1 MLKLD
6 LPIQK
11 NPLQSRRDLINAVNQ
26 IINPLK
32 PYYSKGK
39 ALLEIGS
46 TGAGYSD
53 SIAGMEGFSRVL
65 WGLVPLLAGGEESEI
80 WDDCLQGIKNG
91 TNPSHEEYWGEI
103 TDFHQKAVEMAAFG
117 YSLAL
122 TPEKVWEPLN
132 NQEKGN
138 LYNWLNQINQIKVY
152 DCNWLFFPIL
162 VNLGFKRVGLPYDSA
177 KVKENLD
184 RIDQFYLGEGWY
196 ADGKEAHCDYYGP
209 FAIHFYSLLYSAL
222 MSEEDPIR
230 AHRYK
235 NRAESY
241 AKDFIYWFSRDGS
254 ALPYGRSLTYRF
266 AQSAFWSALVYAGA
280 EPFPMG
286 VMKGL
291 ILRNLRWWFSQ
302 PIFDSNGLLTIGY
315 RYPNLIMA
323 ENYNSPGSPY
333 WALKTFLPLAFSEN
347 HPFWQSEEMP
357 LPVLK
362 TKVVQPAPRLILCRQ
377 DEKDHLVAFNA
388 GYQHTNDHSHTAAKY
403 EKFVYSNVFGFSVPK
418 AEWGLGQSA
427 FDSMLAVS
435 EGDNIFRG
443 KRKSEEHTIDEN
455 MIYTKWKPWKDVV
468 IRTWIVAGAP
478 WHIRIH
484 CIETARSLDVADGGF
499 ALGLEHK
506 QINDS
511 KIEVLANKQEC
522 LAQFPW
528 GASGIKNIDGK
539 GQADLVYPNAN
550 TNLMNARTVIP
561 TIRASFHPGTH
572 WLVNTVFGEP
582 GRNNTMNL
590 WEKAP
595 DIEIGEDEIIIG
607 HGLKRMVVSKNA
619 FDNVERNK

>member
-26 IINPLK
+26 LINPLK

-53 SIAGMEGFSRVL
+53 SIAGMEGFSRIL

-122 TPEKVWEPLN
+122 APEKVWEPLSD
-132 NQEKGN
+132 QEKEN
-138 LYNWLNQINQIKVY
+138 VFNWLKQINQIKVY
-152 DCNWLFFPIL
+152 DCNWLFFPVL
-162 VNLGFKRVGLPYDSA
+162 VNLGFKRVGLPYDRER
-177 KVKENLD
+177 VEENLD
-184 RIDQFYLGEGWY
+184 RIDQFHLGEGWY
-196 ADGKEAHCDYYGP
+196 GDGKDAHCDYYGP
-209 FAIHFYSLLYSAL
+209 FAIHFYSLLYAVL

-230 AHRYK
+230 AKRYK
-235 NRAESY
+235 TRAEAF
-241 AKDFIYWFSRDGS
+241 AKDFIYWFAGDGS

-280 EPFPMG
+280 KPFPMG
-286 VMKGL
+286 VMKGI

-333 WALKTFLPLAFSEN
+333 WALKTFLPIAFSEN

-357 LPVLK
+357 LPILK
-362 TKVVQPAPRLILCRQ
+362 TKVVQPASRLILCRQ
-377 DEKDHLVAFNA
+377 DDKNHIVAFNA

-455 MIYTKWKPWKDVV
+455 MIYTVWKPWKDVV

-484 CIETARSLDVADGGF
+484 CIETGRSLDVADGGF

-506 QINDS
+506 KFNDS
-511 KIEVLANKQEC
+511 KIEVSANKQEC
-522 LAQFPW
+522 LAILPW
-528 GASGIKNIDGK
+528 GASGIKSIYGN

-561 TIRASFHPGTH
+561 TIRASFYPGTH
-572 WLVNTVFGEP
+572 WLVNAVFGEP
-582 GRNNTMNL
+582 GSQNTSNRWDAVQPIVVMD
-590 WEKAP
+590 K
-595 DIEIGEDEIIIG
+595 EIIIG
-607 HGLKRMVVSKNA
+607 EGIEKITIPIRRE
-619 FDNVERNK
+619 D

>member
-1 MLKLD
+1 MLKLEF
-6 LPIQK
+6 PIQT
-11 NPLQSRRDLINAVNQ
+11 NPLQSRGDFIDAVNQ

-65 WGLVPLLAGGEESEI
+65 WGLVPLLAGGEESEL
-80 WDDCLQGIKNG
+80 WEDCLQGIKNG
-91 TNPSHEEYWGEI
+91 TNPSHEEYWGEV
-103 TDFHQKAVEMAAFG
+103 TNFHQKAVEMAAFG
-117 YSLAL
+117 YCLAL
-122 TPEKVWEPLN
+122 IPEKIWYPLG
-132 NQEKGN
+132 NQEKEN
-138 LYNWLNQINQIKVY
+138 LFNWLNQINRINVY
-152 DCNWLFFPIL
+152 DCNWLFFPVL
-162 VNLGFKRVGLPYDSA
+162 VNLGFKRVGLPYEQE
-177 KVKENLD
+177 KVRENLD

-196 ADGKEAHCDYYGP
+196 ADGKDAHCDYYGP
-209 FAIHFYSLLYSAL
+209 FAIHFYSLLYAAL
-222 MSEEDPIR
+222 MRKEDPIR
-230 AHRYK
+230 AQRYIS
-235 NRAESY
+235 RADAY
-241 AKDFIYWFSRDGS
+241 AEDFIYWFAGDGS

-280 EPFPMG
+280 APFPLG

-315 RYPNLIMA
+315 SYPNLIMA

-333 WALKTFLPLAFSEN
+333 WALKTFLPLALPEN
-347 HPFWQSEEMP
+347 HPFWQEEEMP

-362 TKVVQPAPRLILCRQ
+362 KKVVQPSPRFILCRQ
-377 DEKDHLVAFNA
+377 DEKDHIVVFNA

-403 EKFVYSNVFGFSVPK
+403 EKFVYSNVFGFSVSK

-443 KRKSEEHTIDEN
+443 KRKSEEYTVDEN
-455 MIYTKWKPWKDVV
+455 VIYTKWMPWRDVV

-478 WHIRIH
+478 WHTRIH
-484 CIETARSLDVADGGF
+484 CIETSRILDVADGGF
-499 ALGLEHK
+499 ALGLEHNQFK
-506 QINDS
+506 DLN
-511 KIEVLANKQEC
+511 IEQLVNQQESLAK
-522 LAQFPW
+522 FPW
-528 GASGIKNIDGK
+528 GVSGIKNIFGN

-561 TIRASFHPGTH
+561 TVKASLKPGTH
-572 WLVNTVFGEP
+572 WLVNAVFGEP
-582 GRNNTMNL
+582 GEENASKL
-590 WEKAP
+590 WDTKPRVCVTER
-595 DIEIGEDEIIIG
+595 EIIIG
-607 HGLKRMVVSKNA
+607 EGPGKIMIPK
-619 FDNVERNK
+619 F

>member
-11 NPLQSRRDLINAVNQ
+11 NPLQTRRDFIDAVNQ
-26 IINPLK
+26 VINPLK
-32 PYYSKGK
+32 PYYSKGR

-117 YSLAL
+117 YCLAL

-138 LYNWLNQINQIKVY
+138 LYSWLNQINQINVY
-152 DCNWLFFPIL
+152 DCNWLFFPVL
-162 VNLGFKRVGLPYDSA
+162 VNLGFKRVGLPYDQE

-222 MSEEDPIR
+222 MGEEDPIR
-230 AHRYK
+230 AVHYK
-235 NRAESY
+235 SRAESY
-241 AKDFIYWFSRDGS
+241 AKDFIYWFSSDGS

-280 EPFPMG
+280 EPFPLG

-333 WALKTFLPLAFSEN
+333 WALKTFLPLALTEN
-347 HPFWQSEEMP
+347 HPFWQAEELP

-362 TKVVQPAPRLILCRQ
+362 QKVVQPVPRFIMCRQ
-377 DEKDHLVAFNA
+377 EDKDHIVAFNA

-403 EKFVYSNVFGFSVPK
+403 EKFVYSNVFGFSVSK

-443 KRKSEEHTIDEN
+443 KRKCEEYTIDEN
-455 MIYTKWKPWKDVV
+455 VIYTKWKPWEDVV

-484 CIETARSLDVADGGF
+484 CIETSRGLDVADGGF
-499 ALGLEHK
+499 ALGLEHNSFIDQK
-506 QINDS
+506 M
-511 KIEVLANKQEC
+511 EVLANKQES
-522 LAQFPW
+522 LAILPW
-528 GASGIKNIDGK
+528 GASGIKSIFGN
-539 GQADLVYPNAN
+539 GQAEVVYPNAN
-550 TNLMNARTVIP
+550 TNLMNARTIIP
-561 TIRASFHPGTH
+561 SVKTSFKPGKH
-572 WLVNTVFGEP
+572 CLVNAVFGEP
-582 GRNNTMNL
+582 SGKNAINL
-590 WEKAP
+590 WGNVP
-595 DIEIGEDEIIIG
+595 HVVVTDGEIIIG
-607 HGLKRMVVSKNA
+607 EGLEKITIPIGKE
-619 FDNVERNK
+619 D